1 MQTFSIKEF
10 IPEDRVDDKKALLPA
25 FLEIWNAPEN
35 LKYLSFTLKPF
46 EPETVSFWLDNHK
59 EQGGRYFC
67 ALNNSNEI
75 LGITVIKVSPID
87 GFEIYG
93 IGVRPELKRHGIG
106 SELITHAIGVA
117 EKLGFKDIVAL
128 VFADNPAM
136 LRLLLSLGFIP
147 SGMEYHKRSDGADIV
162 HLKRYL

>member
-46 EPETVSFWLDNHK
+46 EPEIVGFWLDNHK

-67 ALNNSNEI
+67 ALNNNNEI
-75 LGITVIKVSPID
+75 LGISVVKVSPID

-93 IGVRPELKRHGIG
+93 IGVKPELKEHGIG
-106 SELITHAIGVA
+106 SELIKHAIGVA
-117 EKLGFKDIVAL
+117 ENVGFKLVDAL
-128 VFADNPAM
+128 VFADNAAM

-147 SGMEYHKRSDGADIV
+147 TGMEYHKRSDGADIV